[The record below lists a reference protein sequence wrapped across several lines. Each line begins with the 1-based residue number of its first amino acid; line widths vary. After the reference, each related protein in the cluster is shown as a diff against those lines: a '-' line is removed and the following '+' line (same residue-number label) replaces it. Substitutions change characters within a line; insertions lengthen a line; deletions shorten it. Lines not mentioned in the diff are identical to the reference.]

1 MRVAVEPVNAEAASV
16 ARFQPDFCER
26 PEAYQR
32 PDAYKR
38 LSPFSWNAG
47 LLLIVALLAAS
58 FFLAGYLIVYWR
70 NADMDFMVVYN
81 VFLLNDGQP
90 QFYFDHP
97 AYFTILL
104 VKGWFRF
111 LHQLGLLDAWKLPA
125 IPHSSAAAF
134 DQAMTSAVRAGRLL
148 SFWLAIAVVR
158 RHSRNWC

>member
-1 MRVAVEPVNAEAASV
+1 MLLQVNQSSTGKGVPHPAKRLTGKRVDLHAKSSRLGSIFYCLLYIRFVAMRFAVEPVNAEASN
-16 ARFQPDFCER
+16 RQRIQPDSCE
-26 PEAYQR
+26 R
-32 PDAYKR
+32 PDAYRR
-38 LSPFSWNAG
+38 LSPFTWSAG

-58 FFLAGYLIVYWR
+58 FFLVGYFIVYWR

-111 LHQLGLLDAWKLPA
+111 LH
-125 IPHSSAAAF
+125 
-134 DQAMTSAVRAGRLL
+134 
-148 SFWLAIAVVR
+148 
-158 RHSRNWC
+158 